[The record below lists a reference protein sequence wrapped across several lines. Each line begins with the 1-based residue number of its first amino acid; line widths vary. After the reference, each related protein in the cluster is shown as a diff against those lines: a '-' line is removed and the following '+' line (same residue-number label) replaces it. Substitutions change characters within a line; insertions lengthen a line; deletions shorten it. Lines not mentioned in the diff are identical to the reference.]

1 MSKYTLDRID
11 DGFYVFLSKD
21 DESQQ
26 RLIAVSEVNISLTE
40 GDIVNIHE
48 DGTIGLL
55 EEETKIT
62 KDKVDALIEKL
73 KKNNS

>member
-48 DGTIGLL
+48 DGTIELL

>member
-26 RLIAVSEVNISLTE
+26 RLIAVSEVNIFLTE

-48 DGTIGLL
+48 DGTIELL

>member
-1 MSKYTLDRID
+1 MSNYTLDRID

-48 DGTIGLL
+48 DGTIELL